1 MSVYNYRVNTEP
13 RRLNQMESKASY
25 ISALILNKARR
36 TLSKSRQLSN
46 YYPQAGSEMK
56 LSDSCA

>member
-46 YYPQAGSEMK
+46 HYPQAGSEMK
-56 LSDSCA
+56 LSDTCA

>member
-1 MSVYNYRVNTEP
+1 MSVYDYRVNTEP
-13 RRLNQMESKASY
+13 RRLNRMESKASY

-46 YYPQAGSEMK
+46 HYPQAGSEMK
-56 LSDSCA
+56 LSDTCA

>member
-13 RRLNQMESKASY
+13 RRLNRMESIASY
-25 ISALILNKARR
+25 ISALILNKVRR

-46 YYPQAGSEMK
+46 HYPQAGSEMK
-56 LSDSCA
+56 LSDTCA

>member
-1 MSVYNYRVNTEP
+1 MSVYDYRVNTEP

-46 YYPQAGSEMK
+46 HYPQAGSEMK
-56 LSDSCA
+56 LSDTCA